1 MSISDNDSL
10 HNFNIYDNDLFF
22 NDDNINFSNGLAE
35 VVFNNYELGNFNN
48 DDLNFIFSSEP
59 KQGEINDREITY
71 SLWKYKN
78 EINDNVK
85 IEIKNDYW
93 NDKYHNNY
101 REEINKRKKEIVTC
115 EFGATLKRGNLWNH
129 RKLSKIH
136 RKNMI
141 KINGDKYTLHK
152 K

>member
-1 MSISDNDSL
+1 MSDNDSL
-10 HNFNIYDNDLFF
+10 HNFNILDNDLFF

-71 SLWKYKN
+71 SLWEFKN
-78 EINDNVK
+78 EINDNK
-85 IEIKNDYW
+85 NDNIKNYYW
-93 NDKYHNNY
+93 NDRYHNKY
-101 REEINKRKKEIVTC
+101 REKIIMRKKEIVTC
-115 EFGATLKRGNLWNH
+115 ECGAILKRGNLWNH

-141 KINGDKYTLHK
+141 KINGDKYLLDQK
-152 K
+152 